1 VTHYTSVV
9 RCVRVP
15 YLEPLRDVAVVA
27 GGEDDRVGGDAAA
40 VDELGASAD
49 EPFDP
54 RHDLD
59 VDEQI
64 LVYWLT

>member
-1 VTHYTSVV
+1 MT
-9 RCVRVP
+9 
-15 YLEPLRDVAVVA
+15 AV
-27 GGEDDRVGGDAAA
+27 
-40 VDELGASAD
+40 VDELGASTD

>member
-1 VTHYTSVV
+1 MT
-9 RCVRVP
+9 
-15 YLEPLRDVAVVA
+15 AV
-27 GGEDDRVGGDAAA
+27 

>member
-1 VTHYTSVV
+1 
-9 RCVRVP
+9 
-15 YLEPLRDVAVVA
+15 VVA
-27 GGEDDRVGGDAAA
+27 SGEDDGVGGDAAA
-40 VDELGASAD
+40 VDELGASAE
-49 EPFDP
+49 EPLNP